1 MGKAVGALHLCYDFS
16 PAEPYLRYKA
26 SAKPAEQAKALYGLE
41 SLIYSYIGSEQSE
54 YAAKKIL
61 EYVDDK
67 KIAPGTHSAEVV
79 SCIVSPSK
87 PDAIKPK
94 DAELILRAA
103 KETKGLAFKER
114 FMKVVDYVR
123 MSLGMVSKETKT
135 VATKVKKSFT
145 ERLLAERAVA
155 AQDHSYTRT

>member
-1 MGKAVGALHLCYDFS
+1 
-16 PAEPYLRYKA
+16 
-26 SAKPAEQAKALYGLE
+26 
-41 SLIYSYIGSEQSE
+41 
-54 YAAKKIL
+54 
-61 EYVDDK
+61 
-67 KIAPGTHSAEVV
+67 
-79 SCIVSPSK
+79 VSPHNSS
-87 PDAIKPK
+87 AIKPK